1 MAKAVTK
8 DRIEG
13 PGQHA
18 RKWILADRRAARRTF
33 LFEEV
38 LWRSETDTKAHRGI
52 LVGVSD
58 TGLALLADRED
69 APRPGTRF
77 VSSRTD
83 KQKRWRRAVVVQ
95 RVEAISENLGLVC
108 GRYAVPGIRESRS
121 ERNRDAR

>member
-1 MAKAVTK
+1 MANPVSKARVDDLRK
-8 DRIEG
+8 
-13 PGQHA
+13 HA

-38 LWRSETDTKAHRGI
+38 FWRAETDTKAHRGI

-58 TGLALLADRED
+58 TGLALLTDRQE

-95 RVEAISENLGLVC
+95 RVEPISENLGLVC
-108 GRYAVPGIRESRS
+108 GRYAGAGAHESRN